1 MTNYFDQLSQGAA
14 TYNRYARWNGS
25 SPLNGMPTATNPY
38 DTQTYGTP
46 HTQTFAYQIGT
57 ASTALASGVFYSA
70 SGTATTGSTTL
81 TGTGALVS
89 GGVATFDVPRGVRFT
104 ASIDLSTTT
113 LTVVGTDGYGSV
125 QQHSFVGP
133 TGNTIGNTGSYTDSL
148 VTFKT
153 VTALSIT
160 AAATGIGTTLM
171 MIGDNNMFG
180 LPFYVANVGR
190 VMGTFINGQTA
201 TVPSTVVAG
210 YTATAVTTASTPD
223 VRGSV
228 TLATVVLANDSR
240 YITIHMVQPQVGL
253 SASLDDKVH
262 SYGAVPFGGS

>member
-1 MTNYFDQLSQGAA
+1 MTNFSDQLSQGAA
-14 TYNRYARWNGS
+14 SYGRYARWNY
-25 SPLNGMPTATNPY
+25 PTALNGLPTATNPY
-38 DTQTYGTP
+38 DTQTLGTP

-57 ASTALASGVFYSA
+57 ASTALASGIFYSA
-70 SGTATTGSTTL
+70 SGTATIGTTTL
-81 TGTGALVS
+81 TATGALAAS
-89 GGVATFDVPRGVRFT
+89 GVATLDVPRGIRIT

-113 LTVVGTDGYGSV
+113 FTIVGTDGYGSV

-133 TGNTIGNTGSYTDSL
+133 TGNTLGNTGSYVDSL

-153 VTALSIT
+153 TTAISIT
-160 AAATGIGTTLM
+160 AAATGIGTTTV

-180 LPFYVANVGR
+180 LPYYIANAGR

-201 TVPSTVVAG
+201 TVPGTVTAG
-210 YTATAVTTASTPD
+210 YTATGTTTATTVD

-240 YITIHMVQPQVGL
+240 YITINMIQPQVGL
-253 SASLDDKVH
+253 SVSNDDKLR
-262 SYGAVPFGGS
+262 SYGAIPFGGS